1 MLFELPI
8 VFHSQGTPLI
18 GRVFRNTASLQERQP
33 AIISMGSWL
42 TVKEQMATTYARRL
56 AESGYTTFVFD
67 FSGFGESRGD
77 PRQAEIPSR
86 KIGDIK
92 AAVALLQTLA
102 FVEQG
107 SSGSVERARF
117 QKHCRPVR
125 PVEAQDR
132 RAGFAGADVR
142 P

>member
-1 MLFELPI
+1 MIEWTRADVRRVEEAHAGGEGRDHRTVL
-8 VFHSQGTPLI
+8 VGRTRR
-18 GRVFRNTASLQERQP
+18 GRVASRNGRHHQVLVALPFVVLEHRRYRQP
-33 AIISMGSWL
+33 DR
-42 TVKEQMATTYARRL
+42 VH
-56 AESGYTTFVFD
+56 
-67 FSGFGESRGD
+67 
-77 PRQAEIPSR
+77 PS
-86 KIGDIK
+86 
-92 AAVALLQTLA
+92 QTLA